1 MYVNTQIEFKKI
13 SKKQKMKKSRKK
25 INKQFT
31 QTAFKRFN

>member
-13 SKKQKMKKSRKK
+13 KQKVKKSRKK